1 VRRTAPR
8 NPSKGVERSGA
19 EGGSGTDA
27 RWIAHPD
34 RARPQRSHEI
44 MDADTLLPSLLV
56 LAGLFI
62 ANAFFV
68 AAEFTLIGVRRSRLE
83 QMAREGD
90 RRAQDTL
97 PTLDRPE
104 PLALAAQFGGSVS
117 ALLTGFVAARLG
129 LSLISPLIGDTG
141 SATFLVWQWAV
152 QPVLAV
158 GVAIA
163 LVAVLHVILCEQ
175 IPKILGIQ
183 RAEWIATR
191 VTIAPLRY
199 VALILY
205 PLVWVISR
213 LVTLA
218 MRVLKLER
226 SGSHPLVHTPEEIR
240 LLVAQSHEQGVV
252 EEDERE
258 MIHGVFE
265 FSDTVAR
272 EVMTPRTDVVAV
284 PIDATLDEL
293 IRVAV
298 EEGHSRLP
306 VFDGTI
312 DSIAGVVLT
321 RDLLPLVWA
330 RSHAEASEP
339 AFDIRSLMREPYFI
353 PDTKPV
359 DDLLAEFR
367 QNGVHLAIVLDEFGG
382 TYGLVTMEDLLEEIV
397 GEIHDEYDV
406 AEVMYE
412 ETPEGDALIDGSAP
426 ISEVNERWELEL
438 PDSDYD
444 TLGGFIFGALGRVP
458 EQGDWLGIPAAAPRV
473 WLIVEEIEDRRVAR
487 VRLSR
492 DEPDDGAASES
503 DAAAAEIRSAPEA

>member
-1 VRRTAPR
+1 
-8 NPSKGVERSGA
+8 
-19 EGGSGTDA
+19 
-27 RWIAHPD
+27 
-34 RARPQRSHEI
+34 

-83 QMAREGD
+83 QLARDGD
-90 RRAQDTL
+90 RRALDTL
-97 PTLDRPE
+97 PALDRPE

-129 LSLISPLIGDTG
+129 LSLISPIIGDTG
-141 SATFLVWQWAV
+141 TATFMVWQWAL

-158 GVAIA
+158 GVAITV
-163 LVAVLHVILCEQ
+163 VAVLHVILCEQ

-183 RAEWIATR
+183 RAEWVATR

-199 VALILY
+199 IALILH
-205 PLVWVISR
+205 PLIWVISR

-218 MRVLKLER
+218 TRVLKLQR
-226 SGSHPLVHTPEEIR
+226 SGFHPLVHTPEEIR

-252 EEDERE
+252 EADERE

-265 FSDTVAR
+265 FSETVAR

-284 PIDATLDEL
+284 PLDAPLDEL

-306 VFDGTI
+306 VYDGTI

-321 RDLLPLVWA
+321 RDLLPVVWA
-330 RSHAEASEP
+330 RSRTESPESP
-339 AFDIRSLMREPYFI
+339 ETPFDIRSLMREPYFI

-367 QNGVHLAIVLDEFGG
+367 KNGVHLAIVLDEFGG

-412 ETPEGDALIDGSAP
+412 VTPEGDALIDGAAP
-426 ISEVNERWELEL
+426 ISDVNERWELDL

-458 EQGDWLGIPAAAPRV
+458 EEGDRLGIPSAAPRV
-473 WLIVEEIEDRRVAR
+473 WLTVEETEDRRVAR

-492 DEPDDGAASES
+492 EEPE
-503 DAAAAEIRSAPEA
+503 DADREGTEAGVVEEIPSAPED